1 MSRRQGVRSALTRSN
16 QHISLLSMLVIFVA
30 LSAHAGPADTR
41 KPVSVE
47 DVLATEF
54 VGRAE
59 FSPDGHWLVYN
70 RVPPYA
76 SLSDFSYWMHAG
88 GMSGHQVWVKDLT
101 NETAPFRQPGLD
113 PAATNFLFG
122 VSPDSAWL
130 VVLEHRMGRLRL
142 AACRFGQEACVR
154 FDPMPDIRDRYAAA
168 LQWNERL
175 NWIAND
181 RIVMPVRRPDLPGS
195 EMRSR
200 AAAGAFLSNAWRRAW
215 TGDGVTASVVTSTG
229 RDRSTDWAEGSLAVF
244 NLSTGETGILA
255 SGRYAGVAVSPD
267 QNFLLAAR
275 VAERARPAADA
286 RPIAR
291 ETHPI
296 FDRRYGLRLINVR
309 TGTVKALETP
319 FQVDPGSFTW
329 RADSGAIAAFGWS
342 RDETVEQGRFYTFQL
357 SDLTPRPMGPA
368 AFQPTERFSAAQGRW
383 WTGPAAFAYL
393 GDGLI
398 AHGRLAPRAPASWYQ
413 LGARGEARS
422 LSGAFSM
429 PEADLVAQTSD
440 SVLAASQ
447 GAIYRLGPEQA
458 PQRIELGGRV
468 RIFSYRPYAEH
479 GSSAESYPMPGFS
492 PGFLTPDALLVHAE
506 HSDEDAAIEF
516 VSLDQG
522 PGSVLRMDVPLTGGR
537 VIAASRTASALI
549 ASVKSGAATR
559 LLFIRNGH
567 PPEAL
572 FSINEHLNRVR
583 HPETR
588 QVQYELKSP
597 EPVPATRTVRA
608 CLLLPPDFDPSRR
621 YPVLM
626 EIYPT
631 GIGGGC
637 ETLADAPSA
646 GPMVADLWAARGFIY
661 VRPAFPL
668 DLMKTPADPLGRLG
682 DLVDQTIDALGSEG
696 FVDTDRVVAYGFSQ
710 GGIASLV
717 AGVQSRRLRAVISIN
732 GWADYF
738 SHYFGARGLMRY
750 FHLDQNGGDNRWRY
764 ECDGEGAVN
773 GCPFGFGASALSD
786 PTRFLLASPVAQA
799 GAISAPVLLVHS
811 DFDYF
816 DLSQY
821 DEMFG
826 ALYRAGKEATYVRYW
841 GEGHGPSSPANIRD
855 LWQQIDRFLGA
866 QSVLPDRADDE
877 R

>member
-1 MSRRQGVRSALTRSN
+1 
-16 QHISLLSMLVIFVA
+16 MLAIVGA
-30 LSAHAGPADTR
+30 LSATAEPADPR
-41 KPVSVE
+41 RPVSID

-54 VGRAE
+54 IGRAE
-59 FSPDGHWLVYN
+59 FSPDGHWLAYN

-101 NETAPFRQPGLD
+101 NETAPFLQPGLD
-113 PAATNFLFG
+113 PAATQFLFG

-130 VVLEHRMGRLRL
+130 VVLEYRMGRLRL

-175 NWIAND
+175 NWISND
-181 RIVMPVRRPDLPGS
+181 RIVMPVRPTDRPGS
-195 EMRSR
+195 EMRNR
-200 AAAGAFLSNAWRRAW
+200 ALTGAFLSEAWNRAW
-215 TGDGVTASVVTSTG
+215 TGEGVTASVVTSTG
-229 RDRSTDWAEGSLAVF
+229 RDRSSDWAEGSLAVF
-244 NLSTGETGILA
+244 NLSTGETQKLA
-255 SGRYAGVAVSPD
+255 SGRYAGVAISPD
-267 QNFLLAAR
+267 QNFVLAAR

-296 FDRRYGLRLINVR
+296 FDRRYALRLIDAR
-309 TGTVKALETP
+309 TGKVKALETP

-329 RADSGAIAAFGWS
+329 RADSRAFAVFGWS
-342 RDETVEQGRFYTFQL
+342 RHETVEQGRFYAFQL

-368 AFQPTERFSAAQGRW
+368 AFLPTERFSAANGRW
-383 WTGPAAFAYL
+383 WTGPAAFAYV

-398 AHGRLAPRAPASWYQ
+398 AHGRLAPSAPASWYR
-413 LGARGEARS
+413 LGAQGGARS
-422 LSGAFSM
+422 LAGLLLM
-429 PEADLVAQTSD
+429 PDAELVAQSSD
-440 SVLAASQ
+440 SVLVASED
-447 GAIYRLGPEQA
+447 AIYRLGPEQA
-458 PQRIELGGRV
+458 PQRIELGGPVRV
-468 RIFSYRPYAEH
+468 FAYRPYAEH

-492 PGFLTPDALLVHAE
+492 PGFLTPDALLVS
-506 HSDEDAAIEF
+506 SDRPDDDSAIEF
-516 VSLDQG
+516 VSLNSRPDLA
-522 PGSVLRMDVPLTGGR
+522 LRMAVPLTGGR
-537 VIAASRTASALI
+537 VIAASRNASALI

-559 LLFIRNGH
+559 LLLVRNGH

-572 FSINEHLNRVR
+572 FSINDHLNGVR

-588 QVQYELKSP
+588 QVEYALSSSA
-597 EPVPATRTVRA
+597 PASEKRVVTA
-608 CLLLPPDFDPSRR
+608 CLLLPPDFDATRR
-621 YPVLM
+621 YPLLM

-631 GIGGGC
+631 GRGGGC

-646 GPMVADLWAARGFIY
+646 GPMVPDLWAARGFIY

-682 DLVDQTIDALGSEG
+682 ELVDQTIEALGADG

-717 AGVQSRRLRAVISIN
+717 AGVQSRRLRGVISIN

-738 SHYFGARGLMRY
+738 SHYLGARGLMRY

-764 ECDGEGAVN
+764 ECEGEGAVN
-773 GCPFGFGASALSD
+773 SCPFGFGASALSN
-786 PTRFLLASPVAQA
+786 PARFLLASPVAQA
-799 GAISAPVLLVHS
+799 GSISAPVLLVHS

-855 LWQQIDRFLGA
+855 LWQQIDTFLRA
-866 QSVLPDRADDE
+866 QSILPYSAGDE
-877 R
+877 E